1 VVSGAT
7 EDEIVYVFESKK
19 IAPLF
24 ATLQGSP
31 RPKRALVEK
40 VLAEQSCSPHDAL
53 LIGDGSMDF
62 RVSQE
67 LGLHFIFLA
76 EHSDWTGA
84 RSAMSGAAGV
94 SWADNWPLLTRAL
107 VG

>member
-1 VVSGAT
+1 LVSGAT
-7 EDEIVYVFESKK
+7 EDEILYVFETKQ

-24 ATLQGSP
+24 ASLQGSP

-40 VLAEQSCSPHDAL
+40 VLAEQNCPPEDAF

-67 LGLHFIFLA
+67 LGIHFIYLA

-84 RSAMSGAAGV
+84 LSAMAGAAGV
-94 SWADNWPLLTRAL
+94 SLAESWSDLNRAL
-107 VG
+107 LG